1 MPRADSAGGAT
12 CVIFADRPPTA
23 RLADFAVGGTQGWAR
38 FANQVRDDPPLRLR
52 GSRLLNLRLC
62 LRLLKPCKVQTVYQF
77 DGCRWRERQAM
88 GDLDNGLLAL
98 CWRLIRFFKMEPERA
113 KRQIHGATIE
123 YRAEKLVCINLDNR
137 RVVLNAKF
145 RLLLFGHG

>member
-1 MPRADSAGGAT
+1 M
-12 CVIFADRPPTA
+12 
-23 RLADFAVGGTQGWAR
+23 
-38 FANQVRDDPPLRLR
+38 
-52 GSRLLNLRLC
+52 LNLRLC

-98 CWRLIRFFKMEPERA
+98 CWRLIRFFKREPERA